1 MRVYLDNSATTPV
14 DPEVVE
20 AMLPYLT
27 EQFGNASSVHAYGQ
41 KAKAAVDRAR
51 RQVADLIG
59 ATPPEVTFVSGGT
72 EADNLAIKGI
82 AHAHS
87 NHGRHLVT
95 TSIEHSAVLNTCDS
109 LEKEGFEIT
118 RVPVSS
124 RGLVSATAIRE
135 AIRADT
141 ILVAVMLA
149 NNELGT
155 IQPVAE
161 IGAIV
166 RELRESRKHL
176 HFLSD
181 AVQAAGKI
189 PVDVNELGVDLLSI
203 SGHKIHAPKGTGAL
217 YVRKGVRLAPLFHGG
232 HHERD
237 RRAGTENVPGIVAL
251 GKAAEIAKEGLAIHM
266 PRVRELRDKLE
277 RGIIERIP
285 GVEVNGDHESRI
297 PNVLNMS
304 FRHAEGEALLIS
316 LDLEGVAVSTG
327 SACQSGSI
335 EPSHVIQAL
344 HLPRDLAHGT
354 LRFSLSKKTTEE
366 EIDYVLETLP
376 NIVEKLRKMAPAHA
390 ESANSPLEAG
400 APRPG

>member
-14 DPEVVE
+14 DPEVVNT
-20 AMLPYLT
+20 MLPFFT

-41 KAKAAVDRAR
+41 KAKAAIDRAR

-59 ATPPEVTFVSGGT
+59 ATPSEITFVSGGT

-82 AHAHS
+82 AHAYS
-87 NHGRHLVT
+87 SHGRHIIT
-95 TSIEHSAVLNTCDS
+95 TAIEHSAVLNTCDA

-118 RVPVSS
+118 RVPVNSS
-124 RGLVSATAIRE
+124 GVVSVEDIRQAIRP
-135 AIRADT
+135 DT
-141 ILVAVMLA
+141 ILIGVMLA

-161 IGAIV
+161 TGKLV

-176 HFLSD
+176 YLLTD

-189 PVDVNELGVDLLSI
+189 PVDVNELGVDLLSL
-203 SGHKIHAPKGTGAL
+203 SGHKIHAPKGAGVL

-251 GKAAEIAKEGLAIHM
+251 GKAAELAKNGLATHM
-266 PRVRELRDKLE
+266 EHVRELRDRLE
-277 RGIIERIP
+277 RGVLQRIP
-285 GVEVNGDHESRI
+285 GAEVNGDRISRI

-354 LRFSLSKKTTEE
+354 LRFSLSKNTTPE
-366 EIDYVLETLP
+366 EIDYVLEVLP
-376 NIVEKLRKMAPAHA
+376 NIVEKLRKMSPARA
-390 ESANSPLEAG
+390 ESVATQTS
-400 APRPG
+400 

>member
-14 DPEVVE
+14 DPLVVS
-20 AMLPYLT
+20 ALLPFLT

-41 KAKAAVDRAR
+41 RAKAAVDQAR

-59 ATPPEVTFVSGGT
+59 ATPGEITFVSGGT

-82 AHAHS
+82 AHAHAS
-87 NHGRHLVT
+87 HGRHIVT
-95 TSIEHSAVLNTCDS
+95 TAIEHSAVLNTCES

-118 RVPVSS
+118 RIPVNGAGIISVDTV
-124 RGLVSATAIRE
+124 RQAIRP
-135 AIRADT
+135 DT
-141 ILVAVMLA
+141 ILVSIMLA

-161 IGAIV
+161 TGQII
-166 RELRESRKHL
+166 RELRETQKHL
-176 HFLSD
+176 HFHTD

-189 PVDVNELGVDLLSI
+189 PIDVNALGVDLLSL
-203 SGHKIHAPKGTGAL
+203 SGHKFHAPKGTGAL
-217 YVRKGVRLAPLFHGG
+217 YVRKGVRIAPMLHGG

-251 GKAAEIAKEGLAIHM
+251 GKAAELAKEALSAHM
-266 PRVRELRDKLE
+266 EKVLELRDKLE
-277 RGIIERIP
+277 AGILSRIP
-285 GVEVNGDHESRI
+285 DAEINGSRECRT

-335 EPSHVIQAL
+335 EPSHVIRAL
-344 HLPRDLAHGT
+344 NLPRDLAHGT
-354 LRFSLSKKTTEE
+354 LRFSLSKYTTEE
-366 EIDYVLETLP
+366 EIDYVLEVLP
-376 NIVEKLRKMAPAHA
+376 KIVEKLRKMAPVRNEPVATHA
-390 ESANSPLEAG
+390 T
-400 APRPG
+400 